1 MTSTNTDT
9 ITIGSALEIHRLGFG
24 AMRITGEGI
33 WGPPEDP
40 DECRATLRR
49 ALELGVDFIDTAD
62 SYGPEVS
69 EDLIREALQP
79 YPEGLRIATKAGFAR
94 TGPNEW
100 FPVGRPEYLR
110 QECMMSLRRLGLE
123 TIDLFQLHRIDGK
136 VPREE
141 QFGLLRELK
150 DEGKVREVG
159 LSQVTVEEIEAA
171 REVVEIASV
180 QNRYNLADQ
189 SDADVLEYCER
200 EGIAFIPWAPIDA
213 GDLAGPDSPVTHA
226 AEHHGV
232 SAGAVALAW
241 LLHRSPVIV
250 PIPGTSKVAHLE
262 ENMRAAGLELGPEEI
277 SKIDQAVAA

>member
-1 MTSTNTDT
+1 MSSANRET
-9 ITIGSALEIHRLGFG
+9 ITIGSALEVHRLGFG

-33 WGPPEDP
+33 WGSPEDP

-69 EDLIREALQP
+69 EDLIREALHP
-79 YPEGLRIATKAGFAR
+79 YPKGLRIATKAGFAR
-94 TGPNEW
+94 TGPDEW
-100 FPVGRPEYLR
+100 LPVGRPEYLR
-110 QECMMSLRRLGLE
+110 QECMMSLRRLGLD
-123 TIDLFQLHRIDGK
+123 TIDLFQLHRIDAQ
-136 VPREE
+136 VPPEE
-141 QFGLLRELK
+141 QFGLLKELK
-150 DEGKVREVG
+150 EEGKVREVG
-159 LSQVTVEEIEAA
+159 LSQVSVEEIEAA

-213 GDLAGPDSPVTHA
+213 GDLAGADSPVTHA
-226 AEHHGV
+226 AENHGV
-232 SAGAVALAW
+232 SGGAVALAW

-250 PIPGTSKVAHLE
+250 PIPGTSKVAHLQ
-262 ENMRAAGLELGPEEI
+262 ENMRAADLELSAEEI
-277 SKIDQAVAA
+277 SEINQAVAA

>member
-9 ITIGSALEIHRLGFG
+9 ITIGSALKVHRLGFG

-69 EDLIREALQP
+69 EDLIREALHP
-79 YPEGLRIATKAGFAR
+79 YPDGLRIATKAGFVR
-94 TGPNEW
+94 TGPQEW
-100 FPVGRPEYLR
+100 IPVGRPEYLR

-123 TIDLFQLHRIDGK
+123 TIDLFQLHRIDEK

-200 EGIAFIPWAPIDA
+200 EKIAFIPWAPIDA
-213 GDLAGPDSPVTHA
+213 GELAGSDSPVTDA
-226 AEHHGV
+226 AKHHGV

-262 ENMRAAGLELGPEEI
+262 ENMRAAELELSAEEL
-277 SKIDQAVAA
+277 SEIDQAVAA